1 MYLICSYTLKKLQKK
16 MEEIH
21 GCITYSDTY
30 SSKQYYKLIE
40 VESDEFLTTEDM

>member
-1 MYLICSYTLKKLQKK
+1 MEQK
-16 MEEIH
+16 IH
-21 GCITYSDTY
+21 GSITYSDTL